1 MNLEDVA
8 VARAALPALGD
19 LETNLPEL
27 VPALLAIEAEDGRA
41 SGAGKKNGR
50 INSTAT
56 RRAAKKAK
64 RRS

>member
-1 MNLEDVA
+1 
-8 VARAALPALGD
+8 LPALGD

-50 INSTAT
+50 MTSTAPKPKP
-56 RRAAKKAK
+56 RPKAK
-64 RRS
+64 RRR